1 MEMTGII
8 TDSDMMFYY
17 FQMIQNSG
25 PHTVLDVG
33 MFLKRIGAV
42 SRYAMSTEIS
52 EDIILC
58 GIDLFPECQM
68 PIYEE
73 VYNEIIPRDR
83 FFRENT
89 RFSCVDG
96 ETFDIA
102 VMLDVERHLDRDEE
116 EALWDYVLQ
125 SAGCIMTDTKM
136 GDRLTA
142 EHRIRG
148 YYPVS
153 AGNSSYAWI
162 PLAELK

>member
-1 MEMTGII
+1 MTGII

-33 MFLKRIGAV
+33 MLLKRMGAV
-42 SRYAMSTEIS
+42 SRRAMSTEIS

-58 GIDLFPECQM
+58 GIDLFPEYQM

-73 VYNEIIPRDR
+73 VYDEIIPRDK
-83 FFRENT
+83 FFREYT
-89 RFSCVDG
+89 RFSCVSG
-96 ETFDIA
+96 ELFDIA
-102 VMLDVERHLDRDEE
+102 VMLDVEQYLDRDDE
-116 EALWDYVLQ
+116 EALWDYVFQ
-125 SAGCIMTDTKM
+125 SAGCIMTDAKA

-162 PLAELK
+162 PLAELR